1 MKVLQLCLRV
11 PYPPD
16 NGGSIAM
23 LALTRS
29 LKEAGNE
36 VFVLSINTP
45 KHHFD
50 INSLPSDIKALAQ
63 WDTVDVNT
71 KINWFAAFLNLF
83 TTKSYNIE
91 RFQSKAFEKK
101 LTELLQKE
109 HFDVIQMESL
119 YVTPYLDCIRK
130 HSKAKIVYRA
140 HNLEYLIW
148 QRMTDGLKSGIKK
161 SYIRLLIRRLKHYE
175 CNIVNIFDAIV
186 AITKED
192 KQLFEE
198 IGSRIPIHVTPIGI
212 DVEAFNL
219 PEHHNQ
225 KPLLFHL
232 GSMNWMPN
240 MEAIDWFLS
249 NVWKDLHKQFN
260 NLEFYIGGRGMPERL
275 LNSIIPGIHVSDE
288 VTDAKTWINSKD
300 IMICPLKSGGGMRVK
315 IIEAMALGKTVIS
328 TSIGSEGIQYTHNKN
343 ILIAN
348 TPEEFIEMVSLCI
361 NNRELCDNIGMD
373 AKALIHQHYNNKS
386 IGSELNSFYQTLI
399 R

>member
-1 MKVLQLCLRV
+1 MKILQLCLRV

-45 KHHFD
+45 KHHYD
-50 INSLPSDIKALAQ
+50 INSLPQDIKALAK

-71 KINWFAAFLNLF
+71 KIRPLDAFLNLF
-83 TTKSYNIE
+83 TNKSYNIE
-91 RFQSKAFEKK
+91 RFQSKAFEQK
-101 LTELLQKE
+101 LIEILQKE
-109 HFDVIQMESL
+109 RFDVIQMESL
-119 YVTPYLDCIRK
+119 YVTPYINSIRK

-140 HNLEYLIW
+140 HNLEHKIW
-148 QRMTDGLKSGIKK
+148 ERMTDGLPNGLKK
-161 SYIRLLIRRLKHYE
+161 SYIRLLTRRLKHYE
-175 CNIVNIFDAIV
+175 CNIVNTFDAIV

-192 KQLFEE
+192 KQMFEE
-198 IGSRIPIHVTPIGI
+198 IGCTIPIHVTPLGI
-212 DVEAFNL
+212 DVDTFNL
-219 PEHHNQ
+219 PKHYN
-225 KPLLFHL
+225 KYPVLFHL

-240 MEAIDWFLS
+240 LEAVDWFLS

-260 NLEFYIGGRGMPERL
+260 VLEFYVGGRGMPERL
-275 LNSIIPGIHVSDE
+275 LKSTMQGIHVSNE
-288 VTDAKTWINSKD
+288 VADAKTWINSKD

-328 TSIGSEGIQYTHNKN
+328 TSIGAEGIQYTHMNDT
-343 ILIAN
+343 LIAN
-348 TPEEFIEMVSLCI
+348 TPEEFIEMISLCV
-361 NNRELCDNIGMD
+361 NNRELCYNIGMN
-373 AKALIHQHYNNKS
+373 AKKLIQQHYNNKV
-386 IGSELNSFYQTLI
+386 IGTKLNSFYQTLI